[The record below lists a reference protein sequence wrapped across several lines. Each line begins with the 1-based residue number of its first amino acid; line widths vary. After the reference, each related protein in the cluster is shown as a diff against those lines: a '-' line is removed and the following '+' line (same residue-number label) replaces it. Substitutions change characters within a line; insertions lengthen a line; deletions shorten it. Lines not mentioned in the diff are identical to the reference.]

1 MPRRVSPAN
10 DTNPGID
17 ANAVEDD
24 AMCESPPATPPAP
37 VRTHAAAG
45 NAGAANGNGAL
56 SAPLAI
62 PAPASSDEEEED
74 EEALLASPPSHPL
87 PSRVSTR
94 TPRGPA
100 PRLGE
105 EDAATGIVGSARA
118 FAVARRGRLRLIDLA
133 AEKKR
138 TDAARAAVA
147 ATREELATIVAA
159 EAEAKAAQAARRR
172 TPGGAD
178 GAFGFAAAGR
188 GGPINPLLGGG
199 GDNQS
204 RDGADSDDAAL
215 AATVHA
221 FGADGLL
228 IGGDSGG
235 AGGTGGGAAAGISWE
250 DSQDGVPLDAAGI
263 ADPVLVAARRL
274 ARDGCVSGGP
284 GGVTIDAAA
293 DRSPRQVFVAPLA
306 IPAVAP
312 TPPPELDHPM
322 ADFFRAAASTAA
334 SREAAGADGGVGE
347 DDPFSGPTA
356 VMFSSCVGL
365 RPPPALAT
373 WLLHRVVWPPRDGA
387 GADASAAVLADLVS
401 DGSGVGG
408 GIGWPVIAAVLE
420 SYGAVLEV
428 APPRQTPTAS
438 AAAGAKPVAHP
449 STLDGA
455 AERGI
460 PAPTGG
466 GAGAAVALRRLL
478 GLAARSLRAAAASR
492 EAGGWVVT
500 DSPRGGLGS
509 RTGVT
514 DSLAVAAPL
523 GSQASGATRT
533 SDMASVFG
541 ADSSGELGQALSQ
554 EGGASAARPPLSPS
568 APGAATDAV
577 TKVATAAKVGGDAV
591 AMDVDTP
598 SPAVA
603 VATRRRVAAVVWQ
616 PAPWRTEAE
625 VATAITTAARLLLCS
640 TGAALLGPSL
650 GTLIVA
656 GLDWYTAGDWPAARA
671 QLAAATAADLTG
683 PDPGCQTAAPLH
695 AVARALPAVSHRS
708 IAWTAAVAYEVLLS
722 LGRRPSGTAGSEGA
736 SESPQASPLLSR
748 TPYYTLSDVTAAV
761 IAGTDA
767 AAHAR
772 PPWSPLLA
780 RLAVVR
786 FAGHALADPAVL
798 AAPRSTLPA
807 LDAALVRLQR
817 CGDGRGGGA
826 APSLLTG
833 PDLVQVRLGV
843 AAIRGMIEAFSP
855 PKGREWGERG
865 ESVGEGAPAALL
877 GML

>member
-1 MPRRVSPAN
+1 MPRRAVPVN
-10 DTNPGID
+10 GTNPHSD
-17 ANAVEDD
+17 AKAVEDD
-24 AMCESPPATPPAP
+24 AMCESPPTPPPAP
-37 VRTHAAAG
+37 VLTRSAG
-45 NAGAANGNGAL
+45 GDAGAANEN
-56 SAPLAI
+56 SARSATLAV
-62 PAPASSDEEEED
+62 PAPAASEEEEED
-74 EEALLASPPSHPL
+74 EDALLASPPSPSL

-94 TPRGPA
+94 TPRPPA

-105 EDAATGIVGSARA
+105 QDAAEEIVGSARA
-118 FAVARRGRLRLIDLA
+118 FAAARRGRLRLTDVL

-147 ATREELATIVAA
+147 ATREEVATIMAA
-159 EAEAKAAQAARRR
+159 EAAAQAARRR
-172 TPGGAD
+172 PGGGAG

-188 GGPINPLLGGG
+188 GGPINPVLDAGGG
-199 GDNQS
+199 NRS
-204 RDGADSDDAAL
+204 RDGAGSDEAVL

-228 IGGDSGG
+228 LGGDTGG
-235 AGGTGGGAAAGISWE
+235 TGGTGGGAAAGISWE
-250 DSQDGVPLDAAGI
+250 DSQDGLPLDAAGM

-312 TPPPELDHPM
+312 TPPPGLEHPL
-322 ADFFRAAASTAA
+322 ADFFRAAAATAA
-334 SREAAGADGGVGE
+334 SRQAASSDGGGGE
-347 DDPFSGPTA
+347 DDPFSGATA

-365 RPPPALAT
+365 QPPPALAT
-373 WLLHRVVWPPRDGA
+373 WLLHRVVWPPRDGG
-387 GADASAAVLADLVS
+387 GADAAAAVLANLVS
-401 DGSGVGG
+401 EGG
-408 GIGWPVIAAVLE
+408 GGGGGVSWPAIAAVLE
-420 SYGAVLEV
+420 SYGAVLEE
-428 APPRQTPTAS
+428 APPSQTLAAPAATA
-438 AAAGAKPVAHP
+438 AKRVADP

-455 AERGI
+455 VERGL

-492 EAGGWVVT
+492 GAGGWVVA
-500 DSPRGGLGS
+500 DSTRGGSGGRASVADL
-509 RTGVT
+509 R
-514 DSLAVAAPL
+514 AVAGLP
-523 GSQASGATRT
+523 GSQASGAART

-541 ADSSGELGQALSQ
+541 AGSSGELDQVLSQ
-554 EGGASAARPPLSPS
+554 EEGASAARPPRSPS
-568 APGAATDAV
+568 AIVADAAAATV
-577 TKVATAAKVGGDAV
+577 VAAAARTGGDAV

-603 VATRRRVAAVVWQ
+603 ATTRHRVAAVVWQ

-640 TGAALLGPSL
+640 TGATLLGPSIQ
-650 GTLIVA
+650 TLIVA

-671 QLAAATAADLTG
+671 RLAAATAADLTG

-695 AVARALPAVSHRS
+695 AVARALPTVSHRS

-722 LGRRPSGTAGSEGA
+722 LGRRPRGTTGGGEA
-736 SESPQASPLLSR
+736 SEAPQPSPVLPR
-748 TPYYTLSDVTAAV
+748 TPYYTLPDVTAAV

-767 AAHAR
+767 AVDAR

-807 LDAALVRLQR
+807 FDAALVRLQR

-833 PDLVQVRLGV
+833 PDLVQLRLGV
-843 AAIRGMIEAFSP
+843 AAIRGMVEAFAP
-855 PKGREWGERG
+855 PKGREWGERS
-865 ESVGEGAPAALL
+865 EDVSEGGPVALF